1 MLTAAPVAGR
11 RQNWVKRRFMD
22 LKFFNRIVR
31 GAAAFLALATLA
43 LALPANAQGVRGIF
57 EVSGVSIDATAA
69 SSSDAKAQALL
80 AGRKMAAERLVKRLT
95 LPEDLTARGGMPAL
109 TPEIME
115 RVIASYSVSDE
126 KSSSVRYLA
135 RLTVEFDAGEVRAW
149 LNSLGLNMIDSRS
162 LALAVFPFAPNAP
175 EPDRVALNQAW
186 RNAGL
191 ENELVPLGLSTV
203 AATENAFP
211 AYEAAAKQ
219 AGAGGALLATFQA
232 KEEGGRIVQ
241 SVTLT
246 KLENGARFE
255 LGTAQA
261 SAIVPESDAVRPA
274 IIQALMNKA
283 VLAASDLV
291 QTEWKRRNAARGG
304 QPSTTVVTAAYG
316 SIEEWNR
323 IRSSLGKSSLIRNV
337 RVEAISKD
345 NALLTITFTGGQS
358 QLATDVARAGLQ
370 LDSTDKGL
378 VLRSRQ

>member
-1 MLTAAPVAGR
+1 
-11 RQNWVKRRFMD
+11 MD
-22 LKFFNRIVR
+22 LKFFNRIIR
-31 GAAAFLALATLA
+31 SGAAFLVLATVA
-43 LALPANAQGVRGIF
+43 IAVPASAQSVRGIY
-57 EVSGVSIDATAA
+57 EVSGVAIDATAA

-80 AGRKMAAERLVKRLT
+80 AGRKIAVERLVKRLT

-109 TPEIME
+109 TPELME
-115 RVIASYSVSDE
+115 RLIASYSVADE

-135 RLTVEFDAGEVRAW
+135 RLTVEFDAGEVRSW
-149 LNSLGLNMIDSRS
+149 LGSLGLNLIDSRS

-175 EPDRVALNQAW
+175 EADRIALNQAW

-203 AATENAFP
+203 AATENVFP

-232 KEEGGRIVQ
+232 KEESGRIVQ

-261 SAIVPESDAVRPA
+261 SAISPANDAARPG
-274 IIQALMNKA
+274 IIQALMNKS

-291 QTEWKRRNAARGG
+291 QTEWKRRNSARGG

-358 QLATDVARAGLQ
+358 QLATDVARSGLQ

>member
-1 MLTAAPVAGR
+1 
-11 RQNWVKRRFMD
+11 MD

-31 GAAAFLALATLA
+31 SAAAFLLLAA
-43 LALPANAQGVRGIF
+43 VSFALPAAAQSVKGIY
-57 EVSGVSIDATAA
+57 EVSGVAIDATAA
-69 SSSDAKAQALL
+69 SSSEAKAQALL
-80 AGRKMAAERLVKRLT
+80 AGRKIAVERLVKRLT

-109 TPEIME
+109 TPELME
-115 RVIASYSVSDE
+115 RLIASYSVADE

-135 RLTVEFDAGEVRAW
+135 RLTVDFDAGEVRTW
-149 LNSLGLNMIDSRS
+149 LGSLGLNLIDSRS

-175 EPDRVALNQAW
+175 EADRIALNQAW

-191 ENELVPLGLSTV
+191 ENELVPLGLSSV

-211 AYEAAAKQ
+211 AYEAAARQ

-261 SAIVPESDAVRPA
+261 SAIAPNSDSARPG
-274 IIQALMNKA
+274 IIQALMNKS

-323 IRSSLGKSSLIRNV
+323 IPSSLGKSSLIRNV